1 MMGRLNS
8 TNTPEEAAELK
19 KEMDEYMKNELGVNI
34 DELNEQIKD
43 MTNNITDAPHD
54 AQHDAL
60 HKEQEQQ

>member
-1 MMGRLNS
+1 
-8 TNTPEEAAELK
+8 
-19 KEMDEYMKNELGVNI
+19 MDEYMKNELGVNI